1 MGLFVKVQNAGH
13 FLKIKSFL
21 SKRLIQLPILEKHPD
36 MDEYKICHNLCAEH
50 VDFLEQIRLEMQ
62 LHYEFKFKPEL
73 EAQHESK
80 NKNLPATSVVS
91 DFQAFIKNAKIL
103 EKLKADDD
111 LGGKKAHGK
120 AVEKTNMFSKMLKFA
135 STRNPSKKVVV
146 EKNEFASHV
155 CFFEI
160 FFLWENTY
168 EFLI

>member
-1 MGLFVKVQNAGH
+1 
-13 FLKIKSFL
+13 
-21 SKRLIQLPILEKHPD
+21 
-36 MDEYKICHNLCAEH
+36 MDEYKICHKLCAEH
-50 VDFLEQIRLEMQ
+50 VDFLEQIRLEVQ
-62 LHYEFKFKPEL
+62 LHNEFKFTPEA
-73 EAQHESK
+73 EPSNSK
-80 NKNLPATSVVS
+80 NKDLPATSVVS
-91 DFQAFIKNAKIL
+91 DFQAFIKNAKISIL

-120 AVEKTNMFSKMLKFA
+120 AVEKNNIFSKMIKCA
-135 STRNPSKKVVV
+135 STGNPSKKVVV